1 MGKLFLLFVIM
12 PIAEIAVLINVGEII
27 GGWNTVLLVILSAM
41 IGAYLVKREGVSTL
55 AQAQIKLQ
63 QGQVPAEEIGSGLM
77 LLVAGVLLV
86 TPGFITDVFGLL
98 LTLPFTR
105 KKIGGV
111 LFHALN
117 GKMHASAHFSQS
129 GFSQSGFSHS
139 DFGQTHAQ
147 NDDIIDGEFR
157 ETASEDT
164 VQISKIPTERSEDDQ
179 PTNPKNDK

>member
-55 AQAQIKLQ
+55 AQAQLKMQ
-63 QGQVPAEEIGSGLM
+63 QGQVPAEEIGSGLL

-86 TPGFITDVFGLL
+86 TPGFITDVFVLL
-98 LTLPFTR
+98 LTLPYTR

-129 GFSQSGFSHS
+129 GF
-139 DFGQTHAQ
+139 GQTYAQ

-157 ETASEDT
+157 ETGQADS
-164 VQISKIPTERSEDDQ
+164 VQIPLQADD
-179 PTNPKNDK
+179 TNKPENTTDSGRNDK

>member
-1 MGKLFLLFVIM
+1 LGKLFLLFVIM

-55 AQAQIKLQ
+55 AQAQLKMQ
-63 QGQVPAEEIGSGLM
+63 QGQVPAEEIGSGLL

-98 LTLPFTR
+98 LTLPYTR

-129 GFSQSGFSHS
+129 GF
-139 DFGQTHAQ
+139 GQTYAQ

-157 ETASEDT
+157 ETGQADS
-164 VQISKIPTERSEDDQ
+164 VQIPLQADD
-179 PTNPKNDK
+179 TNKPENTTDSGRNDK

>member
-55 AQAQIKLQ
+55 AQAQLKMQ
-63 QGQVPAEEIGSGLM
+63 QGQVPAEEIGSGLL

-98 LTLPFTR
+98 LTLPYTR

-129 GFSQSGFSHS
+129 GF
-139 DFGQTHAQ
+139 GQTYAQ
-147 NDDIIDGEFR
+147 NDDIIDAEFR
-157 ETASEDT
+157 ETGQADS
-164 VQISKIPTERSEDDQ
+164 VQIPLQVDD
-179 PTNPKNDK
+179 TNKPENTTDSGRNDK

>member
-55 AQAQIKLQ
+55 AQAQLKMQ
-63 QGQVPAEEIGSGLM
+63 QGQVPAEEIGSGLL

-98 LTLPFTR
+98 LTLPYTR

-129 GFSQSGFSHS
+129 GF
-139 DFGQTHAQ
+139 GQTYAQ
-147 NDDIIDGEFR
+147 NDDIIDAEFR
-157 ETASEDT
+157 ETGQADS
-164 VQISKIPTERSEDDQ
+164 VQIPLQADD
-179 PTNPKNDK
+179 TNKPENTTDSGRNDK

>member
-55 AQAQIKLQ
+55 AQAQLKMQ
-63 QGQVPAEEIGSGLM
+63 QGQVPAEEIGSGLL

-86 TPGFITDVFGLL
+86 TPGFITDVLGLL
-98 LTLPFTR
+98 LTLPYTR

-129 GFSQSGFSHS
+129 GF
-139 DFGQTHAQ
+139 GQTYAQ
-147 NDDIIDGEFR
+147 NDDITDAEFR
-157 ETASEDT
+157 ETGQADS
-164 VQISKIPTERSEDDQ
+164 VQIPLQADD
-179 PTNPKNDK
+179 TNKPENTTDSGRNDK

>member
-12 PIAEIAVLINVGEII
+12 PIAEIAVLINVGEVI

-55 AQAQIKLQ
+55 AQAQLKMQ
-63 QGQVPAEEIGSGLM
+63 QGQVPAEEIGSGLL

-98 LTLPFTR
+98 LTLPYTR

-129 GFSQSGFSHS
+129 GF
-139 DFGQTHAQ
+139 GQTYAQ

-157 ETASEDT
+157 ETVQADS
-164 VQISKIPTERSEDDQ
+164 VQIPLQADD
-179 PTNPKNDK
+179 TNNPENTADSGRNDK

>member
-41 IGAYLVKREGVSTL
+41 IGAYLVKREGISTL
-55 AQAQIKLQ
+55 AQAQLKMQ
-63 QGQVPAEEIGSGLM
+63 QGQVPAEEIGSGLL

-98 LTLPFTR
+98 LTLPLTR
-105 KKIGGV
+105 KKIGSV

-117 GKMHASAHFSQS
+117 GKVQASAHFSQG
-129 GFSQSGFSHS
+129 GFNQSYTN
-139 DFGQTHAQ
+139 DPTQQYTNRNAQ

-157 ETASEDT
+157 ETGKDDA
-164 VQISKIPTERSEDDQ
+164 VQIPVQ
-179 PTNPKNDK
+179 PDASSNQDKKP